1 MVGANTLNG
10 IARPGTP
17 PPYITFSIKS
27 APKYTS
33 SAATPPVNAP
43 TVNEHLNTFAAFLYL
58 LLVNLAEISFETAI
72 GSPYDDST
80 SIMLYTLYAVT
91 YIPLPSLPIILST
104 GIL

>member
-43 TVNEHLNTFAAFLYL
+43 TVSEHLNTFAAFLYL
-58 LLVNLAEISFETAI
+58 LLVKPCRNQL
-72 GSPYDDST
+72 
-80 SIMLYTLYAVT
+80 
-91 YIPLPSLPIILST
+91 
-104 GIL
+104 

>member
-43 TVNEHLNTFAAFLYL
+43 TVSEHLNTFAAFL
-58 LLVNLAEISFETAI
+58 
-72 GSPYDDST
+72 
-80 SIMLYTLYAVT
+80 
-91 YIPLPSLPIILST
+91 
-104 GIL
+104 